1 MFARGR
7 ADHPGAL
14 LTPLGA
20 RQERCVYFLRVAAWN
35 RDLDE
40 VLWKCHEAARRSG
53 VILENGVPNPENANL
68 DYYREILGDHF
79 ALEAAEIG
87 ADLARWMP
95 ELPAPQREAL
105 AAGISGLL
113 LDEQRQGKA
122 EGALKNL
129 YIKLFCWL
137 YYRFRSVARSLGREP
152 LPLIL
157 CQTGT
162 EPLSAHALL
171 LLRLL
176 NGIGADVLLLEL
188 GGDRDYLTRDPESR
202 WSDLCHLP
210 EETPFPADYSL
221 KALRKKFAQP
231 PDQPQAA
238 QAGTPVK
245 PRPGVPALTLPDSAA
260 KPKPQPVPAPDA
272 ATPLMA
278 GGKALHIRMKPHAVE
293 PAAKAPQPM
302 SAPRRHPEESE
313 ILLHFQAPQRD
324 LCINAWMPEADLRA
338 VLVPPA
344 KRTEDSRIWC
354 TALVRMKG
362 VRDKITYAHDL
373 FALSQDLRAAGRRVT
388 IADETPGMPSPEDL
402 NRVRR
407 RNSYRNATELIV
419 DLAVNLPPTGA
430 PELRR
435 LCERAFAVAMMEEDL
450 RLNNL
455 AQLRTNGVWLLA
467 WIQTMLPKLFSGWR
481 GHDLPVYILM
491 GHCRTPQEALFL
503 RWLSLMPA
511 DVLIFAPDLGK
522 PCCFA
527 APELLEL
534 TGGESLAEF
543 PFPRDS
549 ASLTMHTVASRA
561 SEEIGAVLGE
571 SGLYR
576 SHQFGRADALVLN
589 TTIDEIFQYWGEDLN
604 LRPSFT
610 AEGGA
615 VTMPI
620 LWARV
625 NGVEERDETAYW
637 RKVATLIGR
646 PDILLVRSFPAIH
659 PVDARRQMGLAQK
672 YLQNGRIQA
681 QGLMADR
688 AYPYRLLQQKIQTHM
703 LEKAQQML
711 DQRLIRGTGV
721 NGTEYTVLSTILSLP
736 RAIAELLQS
745 FDFTKRNPKLVCI
758 HSGQSAPVPE
768 DAILLTFLSLT
779 GFDIV
784 IFAPTGYQSI
794 EPFLSDRLPVDHQ
807 AGPYHFDYTVPDF
820 STLAPAKNGLFSK
833 LFGRRN

>member
-20 RQERCVYFLRVAAWN
+20 RQERCVYFLRVAGWD
-35 RDLDE
+35 RGLDE
-40 VLWKCHEAARRSG
+40 LLWKCHEAARRCG
-53 VILENGVPNPENANL
+53 AILENGVPNPENANL

-79 ALEAAEIG
+79 ALETAEIG
-87 ADLARWMP
+87 ADLTRWMP

-105 AAGISGLL
+105 AAGIGGLL
-113 LDEQRQGKA
+113 RDEQRQGKA

-157 CQTGT
+157 CQTAT

-176 NGIGADVLLLEL
+176 NGLGADVLLLEL
-188 GGDRDYLTRDPESR
+188 NGDGDYLTRDPGSR
-202 WSDLCHLP
+202 WSDLCNLP
-210 EETPFPADYSL
+210 EETAFPADYSL

-231 PDQPQAA
+231 PDQP
-238 QAGTPVK
+238 
-245 PRPGVPALTLPDSAA
+245 R
-260 KPKPQPVPAPDA
+260 PVPAPDSSA
-272 ATPLMA
+272 PLMA
-278 GGKALHIRMKPHAVE
+278 GGRALHIRMKPHAAE
-293 PAAKAPQPM
+293 PAAKAPQPA

-313 ILLHFQAPQRD
+313 ILLHFQAPRREM
-324 LCINAWMPEADLRA
+324 CVNAWMPEADLRA

-344 KRTEDSRIWC
+344 KRSEDSGVWC
-354 TALVRMKG
+354 TALLRMKG

-402 NRVRR
+402 NRIRR

-450 RLNNL
+450 RLNSL
-455 AQLRTNGVWLLA
+455 AQLRTNGVRLLA

-481 GHDLPVYILM
+481 GQDLPVYILM

-511 DVLIFAPDLGK
+511 DVLIFAPDLSQA
-522 PCCFA
+522 CCFA

-589 TTIDEIFQYWGEDLN
+589 TTVDEIFQYWGEDLN
-604 LRPSFT
+604 LRPSFSVG
-610 AEGGA
+610 GGA
-615 VTMPI
+615 VTMPV

-646 PDILLVRSFPAIH
+646 PDILLVRSFPAMH

-681 QGLMADR
+681 EGLMADR

-745 FDFTKRNPKLVCI
+745 FDFTRRNPKLVCI

-768 DAILLTFLSLT
+768 DAILLTFLSLA

-807 AGPYHFDYTVPDF
+807 AGPYRFDYTVPDF
-820 STLAPAKNGLFSK
+820 TTLAPAKNGLFSK